1 MAIDGVPKPL
11 TLALRDAGQFSAFVE
26 TGTYKGDTTRWAA
39 GEFASVTTLEAYK
52 PRYTKTKSGLK
63 DLSNVRFVHDDSR
76 NLVNYLPDVPAI
88 LWLDAHWCGDY
99 EKSLG
104 TDGECPLIEELAAVR
119 PGDVVLIDDARLFIN
134 PPPRP
139 HDPKQWPT
147 MEQIRKALHGRYT
160 VLVKDVIVS
169 VPLSL
174 APVVRKHLGVSEKME
189 AVVLTSNAYVG
200 LIPAFCYRYLATI
213 GAALPCTI
221 VRYDKAPLKQAGN
234 FKQFAIGKQADFT
247 WSAGLL
253 RYLEYH
259 NDDHILLMLEDYWL
273 TGADSAALS
282 AAWQMMKANPG
293 IDKFDLSGDM
303 VKREHDAL
311 PGDTLLGYP
320 LFKAR
325 PEAQFLTS
333 LQAAIW
339 RTDFLRSAL
348 RPSENPWQFEK
359 KGTRRVTKKCTV
371 FGTQKPILSYV
382 NACGGEGHKPGELD
396 YGKIPNWMLTEL
408 RERRLV

>member
-52 PRYTKTKSGLK
+52 PRYTKTKAGLK
-63 DLSNVRFVHDDSR
+63 DLGNVRFVNDDSR

-104 TDGECPLIEELAAVR
+104 TSGECPLTEELAAVR
-119 PGDVVLIDDARLFIN
+119 PGDVVLIDDARLFIT

-147 MEQIRKALHGRYT
+147 MEQIRRALHGRYT
-160 VLVKDVIVS
+160 ILVKDVIVS

-174 APVVRKHLGVSEKME
+174 APVVRKYLGVSEKME

-213 GAALPCTI
+213 GATVPCTI
-221 VRYDKAPLKQAGN
+221 VRYDKAPLKQAEV
-234 FKQFAIGKQADFT
+234 FKQFAIGKQADYT
-247 WSAGLL
+247 WSEGLL

-259 NDDHILLMLEDYWL
+259 NDDHILLILEDYWL
-273 TGADSAALS
+273 TGVDGAALS
-282 AAWQMMKANPG
+282 AAWQLMKANPD

-303 VKREHDAL
+303 VKREHDTL
-311 PGDTLLGYP
+311 PGDTLLGYS

-371 FGTQKPILSYV
+371 LGTQRPILSYV